1 MIRQMCVVNLKHRK
15 PSVALLLVWGIEC
28 VLDTVWTGRFRWFGQ
43 VERKD
48 DTDWVKACQKIEIAG
63 KRGRGRGKK
72 TWSQCID
79 EGTMVKCAGCPGSVG
94 VEEGYLG

>member
-1 MIRQMCVVNLKHRK
+1 M
-15 PSVALLLVWGIEC
+15 GIEC
-28 VLDTVWTGRFRWFGQ
+28 VLDIVRRGRLRWFGH

-79 EGTMVKCAGCPGSVG
+79 EDLRALQLNVRDAQNWLVWRRGIDPFDPC
-94 VEEGYLG
+94 